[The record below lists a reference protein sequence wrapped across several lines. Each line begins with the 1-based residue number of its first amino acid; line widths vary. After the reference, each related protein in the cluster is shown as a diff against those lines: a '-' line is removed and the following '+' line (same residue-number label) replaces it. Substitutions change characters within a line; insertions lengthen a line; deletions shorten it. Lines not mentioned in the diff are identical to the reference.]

1 MENQLIFIRIATL
14 RDYKYVDEI
23 VRETAASAL
32 VRGSGIAH
40 RTPESI
46 IEKMRAGR
54 AIVAVTSTDKWVG
67 FAYYESWD
75 KGRLQALR

>member
-14 RDYKYVDEI
+14 RDYKYVNEI

-32 VRGSGIAH
+32 IRGSGIAH
-40 RTPESI
+40 RKPESI

-54 AIVAVTSTDKWVG
+54 AVVAVTSTDKWVG

-75 KGRLQALR
+75 KGRLQASR